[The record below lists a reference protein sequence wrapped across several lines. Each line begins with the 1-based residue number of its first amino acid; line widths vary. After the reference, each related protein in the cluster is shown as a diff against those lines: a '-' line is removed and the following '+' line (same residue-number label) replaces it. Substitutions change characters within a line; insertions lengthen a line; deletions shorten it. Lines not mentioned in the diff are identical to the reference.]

1 MHLLLTNDDGV
12 HAEGLQA
19 MIATF
24 RPLARLTVVA
34 PDRERSA
41 VGHSL
46 TFHSPLRVRKLE
58 EQENYVCYSTDGTP
72 TDCVLLALYDLLA
85 EDQPDLVL
93 SGINRGSN
101 LGDDV
106 TYSGTVAA
114 ALEGMIHGVPSLAFS
129 QPRSKPMH
137 YETAARVAVRMVEAV
152 QRYGMPSKTLLNV
165 NVPALPEDHL
175 RGVQVTRQGHT
186 EYSQRIVKRVDP
198 WGTEY
203 FWVSGDAPRGEPLPG
218 TDFGAIENGYV
229 SVTPLHCNL
238 THLEQLEA
246 LRAWQIDLR

>member
-1 MHLLLTNDDGV
+1 MMQHVLLTNDDGIQ
-12 HAEGLQA
+12 AEGLQA
-19 MIATF
+19 MIAEF
-24 RPLARLTVVA
+24 RPRCRVTVVA

-46 TFHSPLRVRKLE
+46 TFHSPLRVKQLE
-58 EQENYVCYSTDGTP
+58 EGVYTTDGTP
-72 TDCVLLALYDLLA
+72 TDCVLLALYDLL
-85 EDQPDLVL
+85 EEGHRPDLVL

-114 ALEGMIHGVPSLAFS
+114 AMEGMIHGVPSIAVS

-137 YETAARVAVRMVEAV
+137 YAAAAKFAVKVAEAV
-152 QRYGMPSKTLLNV
+152 TRHGMPAKTLLNV
-165 NVPALPEDHL
+165 NVPALPEEQIK
-175 RGVQVTRQGHT
+175 GFQITRQGHT
-186 EYSQRIVKRVDP
+186 QYAQRIVKRVDP

-203 FWVSGDAPRGEPLPG
+203 FWVSGDAPKGEPLPG
-218 TDFGAIENGYV
+218 TDFGAIHEGYV

-246 LRAWQIDLR
+246 LRSWQI

>member
-1 MHLLLTNDDGV
+1 MHVLLTNDDGI

-19 MIATF
+19 MIAEF
-24 RPLARLTVVA
+24 RPRCRVTVVA

-46 TFHSPLRVRKLE
+46 TFHSPLRVRQLE
-58 EQENYVCYSTDGTP
+58 EGVYCTDGTP
-72 TDCVLLALYDLLA
+72 TDCVLLALYDILGP
-85 EDQPDLVL
+85 DQRPDLVL

-114 ALEGMIHGVPSLAFS
+114 AMEGMIHGVASIAVS
-129 QPRSKPMH
+129 TPRAKTMH
-137 YETAARVAVRMVEAV
+137 YSGAARLAARVVEAV
-152 QRYGMPSKTLLNV
+152 QKHGMPARTLLNV
-165 NVPALPEDHL
+165 NVPALPQEQIK
-175 RGVQVTRQGHT
+175 GFQITRQGHSL
-186 EYSQRIVKRVDP
+186 YAQRIVKRVDP

-218 TDFGAIENGYV
+218 TDFGALHEGYV

-246 LRAWQIDLR
+246 LRSWQI